1 MKPGPRSDVLRLKD
15 ILWAIAALDRHRV
28 TDRASFDADEV
39 LKTFVWKQIEIVG
52 EAASKL
58 TVEVRAAHPEVP
70 WPKMV
75 GMRNRLVH
83 DYATVDWETVWA
95 VYHSEI
101 EPLRKQVKAILE
113 ARQAHD

>member
-28 TDRASFDADEV
+28 ADRTSFDTDEV

-58 TVEVRAAHPEVP
+58 TAELRAAEPEVS
-70 WPKMV
+70 WSKIV

-83 DYATVDWETVWA
+83 DYAKVDWETVWA
-95 VYHSEI
+95 VYHDEI
-101 EPLRKQVKAILE
+101 EPLRAQVEAILKE
-113 ARQAHD
+113 RETHG